1 MGDLVGKLV
10 EFRFTSSAETHA
22 FASDVYAKVPRRA
35 SGISNYQKQEREAAK
50 LVQKQSTYKLSA
62 NEDDNT
68 DNQTPTSQKT
78 STNPSSKSRKHF
90 RRKADQDSG
99 DDEIVAK
106 DSGRNVRQRTEEED
120 EEGGDGSSDEENER
134 IRDQQEKAQLE
145 RNMRERDAAN
155 TRKVIIQLAD
165 TSCLVSISFGEQTDY
180 SRRVEKYIP
189 NENTEDHKIKI

>member
-1 MGDLVGKLV
+1 MIPSLRKNYTEGAVFIVESDLFDAL
-10 EFRFTSSAETHA
+10 
-22 FASDVYAKVPRRA
+22 
-35 SGISNYQKQEREAAK
+35 QEEK
-50 LVQKQSTYKLSA
+50 
-62 NEDDNT
+62 
-68 DNQTPTSQKT
+68 
-78 STNPSSKSRKHF
+78 
-90 RRKADQDSG
+90 
-99 DDEIVAK
+99 
-106 DSGRNVRQRTEEED
+106 
-120 EEGGDGSSDEENER
+120 ER